1 MKKLNEH
8 LRVCPFCKSDHTDDW
23 TWISHLPDGR
33 YILCHY
39 CKPEPE
45 GYDRV
50 VTVYGDSEDECIER
64 WNADGKEHSP
74 E

>member
-8 LRVCPFCKSDHTDDW
+8 LRVCPFCKSDHTDGW
-23 TWISHLPDGR
+23 TWVSHLEDGR

-39 CKPEPE
+39 CHPD
-45 GYDRV
+45 GIGLHTTV
-50 VTVYGDSEDECIER
+50 SVYGDSEDECIER